1 MNMEIQEQRIIRIAI
16 TGSLIKLLDEFE
28 LKIMLEVI
36 KKEIDER
43 NAPLSNNE
51 KEAVKYMKNKRNLP
65 LKEDET

>member
-1 MNMEIQEQRIIRIAI
+1 MEIQEQRIIRIAI

-65 LKEDET
+65 LKED

>member
-1 MNMEIQEQRIIRIAI
+1 MEIQEQRIIRIAI